1 MRIAGIISLDGLS
14 IVLNQGSAS
23 AKTTL
28 LAGVPAS
35 NITVNLP
42 TVATTLIGS
51 STTDTL
57 TNKTINAT
65 NNTIS
70 NLTLAML
77 AAGVLNTDGTFTGA
91 TDAQVPSALAAK
103 TYADSVSAAGLANKI
118 TGPASATD
126 NALVRY
132 DLTTGKLAQNSSIV
146 VDDLGNTSGLKT
158 LEIRNDDDLTTPASN
173 MIQLENRN
181 STSTSHP
188 HIEFRKAGAANA
200 NLVNG
205 DEIGGINAHP
215 RHNSTIHSAA
225 EQLAIY
231 TGNGTTRLADWVWK
245 TSNAGAPAE
254 RMRITA
260 AGSVQISGL
269 TASMALVTD
278 GSKGLISSATTAAEL
293 GYIAGST
300 GVTGTGAIVRGTS
313 PAITTPTGIVKG
325 DVGLGNVDNTS
336 DATKNAAA
344 VVLTNKDI
352 DGGTASNTSRI
363 TVPKATYANLLTL
376 TRKEGTLL
384 YATDLDTFFADDGS
398 TLTAV
403 GSGSGSGSGQLN
415 IVDNPSATSSASTGV
430 TLATNYSAARGTS
443 TSPLAG
449 IIDTCFEISTTTA
462 SSETSTSGFYM
473 AGLACPTAIRST
485 KLQLSMYVIVPASSL
500 GVWRLSVYNSG
511 GTRVSLSSDSSSVTT
526 LPAGFTG
533 QFNCTFDGDTG
544 ATYTVSLT
552 QTTRSSAN
560 TLYVTNI
567 VIGNGTITQGAAV
580 SNSVA
585 WTPTGSWVTNV
596 TYTGFY
602 RRIGSWAQIEAK
614 VLCSGAPTSAGL
626 TINMPSGMTIDTS
639 ALIGTGPTDD
649 VQLGQATILD
659 SGVANYP
666 GVIGYNSTTSVRV
679 FALNASST
687 YAAPQT
693 VTQALPITFG
703 ASDYVTV
710 RFEVPIAEWSG
721 SGTVNLGAG
730 AQVEYASN
738 SDVTVT
744 GSVTVSTSVAG
755 PNGSIVPTGAAA
767 TYFTKAVRFQYPI
780 QSDDVLFLEV
790 QKSSGVWQ
798 AIETANFQNGLT
810 SFINQNGA
818 SYGIGLDVAYV
829 NSTDITVTF
838 GRYAA
843 ATGAYSAAGTDW
855 NNAGIQTYRWRV
867 RKAKASSPVGFG
879 LAGTDGSSGLY
890 KAGQAPGLTTG
901 AAIAD
906 GYVGEVV
913 NTASALT
920 AGTLSLT
927 TLSNLGNGTLTL
939 KPGVWEIVYDLSVS
953 LTNGLTTSAPNFS
966 EVSAWFI
973 IAQSGTEVDNSGRLL
988 FNREVAVV
996 GVNAIMQQQVRTSAF
1011 VNISS
1016 ATTYTVQGAYSI
1028 GGAGTGT
1035 ASILNSGSSKS
1046 RFYARRI
1053 A

>member
-215 RHNSTIHSAA
+215 RHNSTTQSAA

-567 VIGNGTITQGAAV
+567 VIGNGIITQGAAV
-580 SNSVA
+580 SEWQSWIPTWA
-585 WTPTGSWVTNV
+585 GMTPTSVQLFRRQLGDTWEVQGSFVSAAPAASTAALIL
-596 TYTGFY
+596 TTG
-602 RRIGSWAQIEAK
+602 S
-614 VLCSGAPTSAGL
+614 
-626 TINMPSGMTIDTS
+626 TINSTALGTS
-639 ALIGTGPTDD
+639 NVRLGQSDRTNGSVNQYSIGTNPVVFYDG
-649 VQLGQATILD
+649 
-659 SGVANYP
+659 
-666 GVIGYNSTTSVRV
+666 STTDRV
-679 FALNASST
+679 FFSIATGAAAMTKGNGST
-687 YAAPQT
+687 IFGGTDLVSINFRYPAT
-693 VTQALPITFG
+693 EIT
-703 ASDYVTV
+703 
-710 RFEVPIAEWSG
+710 
-721 SGTVNLGAG
+721 GTVNLGAG

-1028 GGAGTGT
+1028 AGAGTGT
-1035 ASILNSGSSKS
+1035 ASILNSGSNKS